1 MIRSKTGK
9 RQLAEWTVVAA
20 CALLPLAAQARAT
33 AAIDVTD
40 LRVAVTAVA
49 PGHAAAVTF
58 ARGGGSS
65 SESDASSGNPPSN
78 EAVTFSS
85 GSAFGQCATTTA
97 TDPVVG
103 GSASLAGDVFGDGAA
118 VHASAFAD
126 SVGPDAVGQG
136 TVGLADGVAAAAFTL
151 APWTRM
157 TITASVLATASVTG
171 ASPLEFADSGL
182 SMTLSDADG
191 VGLQF
196 IRISFDAF
204 AWGLFGAAEDVE
216 TRLVSLSYENESDGY
231 MDGLFSGYVSSYAYG
246 SDPVSTV
253 PEPGSAATLCAGLMV
268 LVTAGCRRRAMK
280 KAGKSRP

>member
-9 RQLAEWTVVAA
+9 RQLAAGTVAA
-20 CALLPLAAQARAT
+20 ACVLLPLAAQARAT
-33 AAIDVTD
+33 AAIDVTE
-40 LRVAVTAVA
+40 LRVAVTATS

-65 SESDASSGNPPSN
+65 SESDASSGDPPSN
-78 EAVTFSS
+78 QAVTFSS
-85 GSAFGQCATTTA
+85 GFAFGQCATATA
-97 TDPVVG
+97 TDPTVG
-103 GSASLAGDVFGDGAA
+103 GSASLVGDVFGDGAA
-118 VHASAFAD
+118 VRTSAFAD

-157 TITASVLATASVTG
+157 TITASVWAIASVTG

-182 SMTLSDADG
+182 SMTLSDEDG

-204 AWGLFGAAEDVE
+204 AWGQFGAAEDVE

-231 MDGLFSGYVSSYAYG
+231 MSGLFSGYVSSYAYA
-246 SDPVSTV
+246 SDPVSAV

-268 LVTAGCRRRAMK
+268 LAAAACRRAMK
-280 KAGKSRP
+280 KAGSSRP